1 MGIAPDI
8 WGPSTWTFL
17 HLIVLAEQDDVSDRL
32 VHYKKLYDL
41 LTYLLPC
48 AKCRKH
54 LQENIKSLKDI
65 EQLQTKRELF
75 DWTTQLHN
83 NVNKITNKKQYGLDE
98 SFEMWNDIANGKKI
112 DAPESRESNGHIIK
126 IIFLFI
132 VFIIGFI
139 VGALLFRKK

>member
-32 VHYKKLYDL
+32 VHYKQLYEL

-65 EQLQTKRELF
+65 ENLQSKRELF

-83 NVNKITNKKQYGLDE
+83 NVNKLGNKKQYSMNE
-98 SFEMWNDIANGKKI
+98 SFEIWSDIANGKKI
-112 DAPESRESNGHIIK
+112 DAPESRESNGNIIK
-126 IIFLFI
+126 IILLLIVLVI
-132 VFIIGFI
+132 VFSL
-139 VGALLFRKK
+139 VVQLFRKK